1 MKKDKEKKELDAIKN
16 IESDTA
22 SKEEIQGQ
30 KKVSR
35 EEFEKMNE
43 EDSTLPL
50 GYSKIPLENLPTRG
64 LFYPEGTKIMIRAA
78 ETGEIRHW
86 STIDESDT
94 RDIISHLNSIVK
106 ACTRIQLPEDTM
118 EYRDLKEADRL
129 FIILSIRDLT
139 FKEGQ
144 NRIMMPVE
152 NPDTGNKV
160 DVELKN
166 NNLDVQDV
174 DDKFMEYYSDED
186 NCFEISLKKSSEK
199 YTIEPPSIGMSQK
212 ITDFI
217 SKQNKENSHI
227 DKTFIRTFP
236 FIEQDWRSL
245 THEKIMKEQNKSKTW
260 NQVTVSVLLNF
271 VEGIQV
277 GQKPFLT
284 HKFEDSARE
293 VTVPIKFPGGI
304 KSLFLISDIF
314 EEIL

>member
-1 MKKDKEKKELDAIKN
+1 MNKDKQEKELDAIKN
-16 IESDTA
+16 TESKHA
-22 SKEEIQGQ
+22 SPEEIQNQ
-30 KKVSR
+30 KRVSR
-35 EEFEKMNE
+35 KEFDDLDEQ
-43 EDSTLPL
+43 DSTIPM
-50 GYSKIPLENLPTRG
+50 GYSKIPVENLPTRG
-64 LFYPEGTKIMIRAA
+64 LFFPSGTKIMIRAA

-106 ACTRIQLPEDTM
+106 ACTRIIVPESSMD
-118 EYRDLKEADRL
+118 YRDLKEADRL

-152 NPDTGNKV
+152 NPDTGNTI

-174 DDKFMEYYSDED
+174 DDKFMEYYNSEK
-186 NCFEISLKKSSEK
+186 NLFEISLKKSGET
-199 YTIEPPSIGMSQK
+199 YLIEPPSIGISQK

-217 SKQNKENSHI
+217 SKQNKDNSYI
-227 DKTFIRTFP
+227 DKTFIRTYP
-236 FIEQDWRSL
+236 FIQQDWRPL
-245 THEKIMKEQNKSKTW
+245 THDTLVKEQNKSKVW
-260 NQVTVSVLLNF
+260 DQVTVSVLLNF

-284 HKFEDSARE
+284 HKFEDSGRE
-293 VTVPIKFPGGI
+293 VTVPIRFPGGI